1 VSFQPTD
8 VETGGTQ
15 FFEARDVLDVVANA
29 SHVAA
34 FPLFLALIVTVFLL
48 VQDRIDRAD
57 PKLAGASKTKDYLTF
72 D

>member
-1 VSFQPTD
+1 VTFQPTD
-8 VETGGTQ
+8 VATGSQ
-15 FFEARDVLDVVANA
+15 FFGGRDVLDVVANA

-34 FPLFLALIVTVFLL
+34 FPLFLALIVAVFLL

-57 PKLAGASKTKDYLTF
+57 PKLAAAARTKDYLTF

>member
-8 VETGGTQ
+8 VETGGQ
-15 FFEARDVLDVVANA
+15 FFGSRDVLDVVANA

-34 FPLFLALIVTVFLL
+34 FPLFLALIVAVFLI

-57 PKLAGASKTKDYLTF
+57 PKLAGAARTKDYLTF